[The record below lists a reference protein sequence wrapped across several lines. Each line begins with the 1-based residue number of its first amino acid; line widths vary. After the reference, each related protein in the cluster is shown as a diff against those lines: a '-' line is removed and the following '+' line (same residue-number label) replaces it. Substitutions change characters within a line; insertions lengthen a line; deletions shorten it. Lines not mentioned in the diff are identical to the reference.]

1 MKKIIVVLFII
12 SSASAMNRVQ
22 MYDQSSMVAA
32 LATQVQVCSSCPA
45 HANPGC
51 VALLKYLNLYSQ
63 NAECDHLCPVDITD
77 REMCD
82 LIELKRNNV
91 AQHLQTFHNM
101 SYNVATQ
108 CERFLDRIA
117 NQ

>member
-1 MKKIIVVLFII
+1 MKKMILLLFII

-32 LATQVQVCSSCPA
+32 LATQVRACSSCPA

-51 VALLKYLNLYSQ
+51 VALLKYLNIYSE
-63 NAECDHLCPVDITD
+63 NAECDQFCPADITD

-82 LIELKRNNV
+82 LIELKRNNL
-91 AQHLQTFHNM
+91 AHHLQTSHNM
-101 SYNVATQ
+101 SYNLATQ
-108 CERFLDRIA
+108 CEHFLDRITDK
-117 NQ
+117 